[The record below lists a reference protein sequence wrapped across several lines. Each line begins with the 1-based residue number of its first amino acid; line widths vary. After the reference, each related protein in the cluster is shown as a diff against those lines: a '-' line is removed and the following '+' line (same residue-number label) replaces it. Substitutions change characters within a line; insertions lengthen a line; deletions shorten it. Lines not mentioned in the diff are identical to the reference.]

1 MIRRKHPIKTGLRSF
16 AALCAVALGCWSAR
30 AQYVAP
36 YVNLQGVLTNASGL
50 VVPNATLTFQPN
62 TLFFVAGTATIVSSS
77 QCATDSGGTIVGVG
91 NPLMGPRLA
100 PQYSGALPAGNYYV
114 QFAWYDQLG
123 NTTLPSPEVQVQ
135 LTAVGEIQVLP
146 PVGNGPPQAVGM
158 YVYIGVTPGGEQ
170 YQGLTTSTTAQ
181 FTQATALATGNPP
194 PTRNNTPCRVIAN
207 DAVWPTGTGYNVSLV
222 DASGNTLFAYPEMWQ
237 LLGPGSTYNLSQGIP
252 YYNGQVT
259 FPTPIL
265 TQPSNHNMQSING
278 SLSMGTPGGNQYNIV
293 NIGELGVG
301 TYLPAWGVDVEGSG
315 AAGAV
320 NAKSGYLFN
329 GAAPLNHVLLGNGSY
344 YVDSATIP
352 ASLFSGLYY
361 QTVDAN
367 GVAQP
372 QQPVLNFDS
381 TISVTANSTDTSVG
395 LPATGVTAGTY
406 KSPTLTVD
414 GQGRVTAAT
423 GGTVVPPVGSVDEIS
438 WSGGGPASVMLCST
452 AANQCGNAGMYQV
465 SGVIVGNI
473 PCTTGHTSFYW
484 TAQMMSGFPIPT
496 SGTYTINTVNTQQP
510 VFYSFVQWLNGSQP
524 ITANFYQG
532 ILYGCTSG
540 ATVDF
545 HLVVNRLE

>member
-315 AAGAV
+315 LAGAV
-320 NAKSGYLFN
+320 NANTGYLVH
-329 GAAPLNHVLLGNGSY
+329 GSGGTVGQCLGSDGSY
-344 YVDSATIP
+344 YDTPIACLTGLPTFYYQYVALASAIQTQRPTLNFSARFALSDSAVPPQTTADLAPSGVTPGSYTNPNVTVDS
-352 ASLFSGLYY
+352 Y
-361 QTVDAN
+361 
-367 GVAQP
+367 
-372 QQPVLNFDS
+372 
-381 TISVTANSTDTSVG
+381 
-395 LPATGVTAGTY
+395 
-406 KSPTLTVD
+406 
-414 GQGRVTAAT
+414 GRVTAAANGT
-423 GGTVVPPVGSVDEIS
+423 PPGGTDLYFTLTGCTAPTDGNSACTGAGTIPAGMADTNFYLLCT
-438 WSGGGPASVMLCST
+438 GTLPASDLAPQGAAGIGVGIATAITST
-452 AANQCGNAGMYQV
+452 
-465 SGVIVGNI
+465 
-473 PCTTGHTSFYW
+473 
-484 TAQMMSGFPIPT
+484 TAFNYSIGYIGGSSTYFP
-496 SGTYTINTVNTQQP
+496 YT
-510 VFYSFVQWLNGSQP
+510 
-524 ITANFYQG
+524 
-532 ILYGCTSG
+532 
-540 ATVDF
+540 ATLTCHAHHD
-545 HLVVNRLE
+545 